1 MTIRWLLLSISLQH
15 GGPTKPSF
23 RKDIII
29 WENSNLIISYFPPR
43 NEGCR
48 FNQVIIQFLWSRH
61 KQIWYWWQIVG
72 SWRKSHVLQWADVLI
87 VLFMLFCQRGKGQL
101 LQHDA
106 VCTTR
111 SRNCGTGKSQ
121 AKRWGYVNS
130 YVGLMPPPPGGGTPR
145 KIWQGCAARFL
156 KPLPYLWTKSAIFS
170 TLFMTWFLDN

>member
-1 MTIRWLLLSISLQH
+1 MWPSAGFYYRSLQH

-23 RKDIII
+23 RQDII
-29 WENSNLIISYFPPR
+29 WENSNLLISYFPPR

-72 SWRKSHVLQWADVLI
+72 SCRKSHVLHWADVLI
-87 VLFMLFCQRGKGQL
+87 VLSLLFCQRGKGQL

-130 YVGLMPPPPGGGTPR
+130 YVGLMPPPPGGVLPEKFGRAVRPASQDPYP
-145 KIWQGCAARFL
+145 IYEQNLRFS
-156 KPLPYLWTKSAIFS
+156 LPYLWPDS
-170 TLFMTWFLDN
+170 